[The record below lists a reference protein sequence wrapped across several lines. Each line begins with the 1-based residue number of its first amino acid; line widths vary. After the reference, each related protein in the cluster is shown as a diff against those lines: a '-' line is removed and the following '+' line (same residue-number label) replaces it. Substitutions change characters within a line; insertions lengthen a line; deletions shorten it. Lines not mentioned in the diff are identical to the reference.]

1 MAKIELQDVT
11 VDIPVYNVR
20 GRSLKSM
27 VFQHAIGGNM
37 RARDRGDV
45 VVIRALDRVN
55 ATFSSGERIG
65 LIGHNGAGKTT
76 LLRVMSGVY
85 APTTGDARI
94 EGEVS
99 GLTDIMAGIDMEAT
113 GYDNIIY
120 RSILLG
126 HTNSQAKALVPE
138 IEEFSEL
145 GEYLNLPVRTYSTG
159 MMLRLT
165 FAITTSIR
173 PAILLM
179 DEMIS
184 AGDASFIEKARAR
197 LQGVISNANIVV
209 ISSHVEGVIR
219 EFCNRV
225 LWMEHGRVMMDG
237 PPDEVLRAY
246 HEAMDS

>member
-1 MAKIELQDVT
+1 MANIELADVT

-27 VFQHAIGGNM
+27 VFQRAIGGNVS
-37 RARDRGDV
+37 ARERGDV
-45 VVIRALDRVN
+45 VVIRALDKVS
-55 ATFSSGERIG
+55 ATISSGERIG

-76 LLRVMSGVY
+76 LLRVISGVY
-85 APTTGDARI
+85 APTTGVARI
-94 EGEVS
+94 DGEVS
-99 GLTDIMAGIDMEAT
+99 ALTDIMAGIDMEAT

-126 HTNSQAKALVPE
+126 HTNAQAKALVPE
-138 IEEFSEL
+138 IEAFSEL

-184 AGDASFIEKARAR
+184 TGDASFIEKARLR
-197 LQGVISNANIVV
+197 LKDVILNANIFV

-225 LWMEHGRVMMDG
+225 LWLEHGKVILDG
-237 PPDEVLRAY
+237 STDEVLNAY
-246 HEAMDS
+246 RNNVAS

>member
-1 MAKIELQDVT
+1 MAKIELVDVT

-20 GRSLKSM
+20 GRSLKST
-27 VFQHAIGGNM
+27 VFQRAIGGHVH
-37 RARDRGDV
+37 ARERGDV
-45 VVIRALDRVN
+45 VFVRALDTLS
-55 ATFSSGERIG
+55 ATISSGERIG

-85 APTTGDARI
+85 VPTTGYARI
-94 EGEVS
+94 EGDVS
-99 GLTDIMAGIDMEAT
+99 ALTDVMTGIDMEAT

-120 RSILLG
+120 RSVLLG
-126 HTNSQAKALVPE
+126 HTNSQAKAMVPE

-145 GEYLNLPVRTYSTG
+145 GDYLNLPVRTYSTG
-159 MMLRLT
+159 MIMRLT

-184 AGDASFIEKARAR
+184 VGDASFIEKARLR
-197 LQGVISNANIVV
+197 LQDVMLNASIFV
-209 ISSHVEGVIR
+209 ISSHVESVIR

-225 LWMEHGRVMMDG
+225 LWLEHGKIIMDG
-237 PPDEVLRAY
+237 SPDKVLEAY
-246 HEAMDS
+246 RKI

>member
-1 MAKIELQDVT
+1 MAKIELLDVT
-11 VDIPVYNVR
+11 VEIPVYNVR

-27 VFQHAIGGNM
+27 VFQRAVGGNVS
-37 RARDRGDV
+37 ARDRGDV
-45 VVIRALDRVN
+45 VVVRALDKVS
-55 ATFSSGERIG
+55 ATISSGERIG

-85 APTTGDARI
+85 APTTGSARI

-99 GLTDIMAGIDMEAT
+99 ALTDIMAGIDMEAT

-126 HTNSQAKALVPE
+126 HTNSQAKALVPD
-138 IEEFSEL
+138 IEVFSEL

-159 MMLRLT
+159 MIMRLA

-179 DEMIS
+179 DELIS
-184 AGDASFIEKARAR
+184 VGDASFIEKARQR
-197 LQGVISNANIVV
+197 LKGVITNTSIFVV
-209 ISSHVEGVIR
+209 SSHVEEVIL
-219 EFCNRV
+219 EFCTRV
-225 LWMEHGRVMMDG
+225 LWLEHGKVMMDG
-237 PPDEVLRAY
+237 LPEEVLNAY
-246 HEAMDS
+246 RKNVNA

>member
-1 MAKIELQDVT
+1 MAEIELVDVA

-27 VFQHAIGGNM
+27 VFQHAIGGSVS
-37 RARDRGDV
+37 ARERGDV
-45 VVIRALDRVN
+45 VVIRALDKVN
-55 ATFSSGERIG
+55 AIFSSGDRIG

-85 APTTGDARI
+85 APTTGAARI

-99 GLTDIMAGIDMEAT
+99 ALTDIMTGMDLEAT

-145 GEYLNLPVRTYSTG
+145 GEYLNLPVRTYSGG
-159 MMLRLT
+159 MIMRLA

-184 AGDASFIEKARAR
+184 VGDASFIEKARLR
-197 LQGVISNANIVV
+197 LKSVITNANIFV

-219 EFCNRV
+219 EFCTRV
-225 LWMEHGRVMMDG
+225 LWLEHGKIIMDG
-237 PPDEVLRAY
+237 APDEVLDAY
-246 HEAMDS
+246 RKNTGS

>member
-1 MAKIELQDVT
+1 M
-11 VDIPVYNVR
+11 
-20 GRSLKSM
+20 
-27 VFQHAIGGNM
+27 
-37 RARDRGDV
+37 
-45 VVIRALDRVN
+45 VVIRALDNVT

-85 APTTGDARI
+85 APTTGRARI

-99 GLTDIMAGIDMEAT
+99 ALTDIMTGMDMEAT

-138 IEEFSEL
+138 IEAFSEL

-159 MMLRLT
+159 MMMRLA

-173 PAILLM
+173 PA
-179 DEMIS
+179 
-184 AGDASFIEKARAR
+184 
-197 LQGVISNANIVV
+197 
-209 ISSHVEGVIR
+209 
-219 EFCNRV
+219 FCS
-225 LWMEHGRVMMDG
+225 WT
-237 PPDEVLRAY
+237 
-246 HEAMDS
+246 S